1 MKPSAELIATNRK
14 DSMRRLGSIVNYG
27 LISLAC
33 LVFLVPFLWMIATA
47 LKPDQEV
54 MHVPLSWI
62 GSSLEWDNYLR
73 AWRAF
78 PFGRFIFND
87 LFVSILGTLL
97 TLVTS
102 SMAAYAFSRLRF
114 AGRDKIFIVYLATLM
129 IPQQVIVIPM
139 FLLMKYLG
147 WVNTYQALIVPW
159 AFTAFGT
166 FLLRQ
171 FFMQIPFEFDEAARI
186 EGSSHFAIYL
196 RVVVPLAKPGFATL
210 GVFTFISYW
219 NNFLWP
225 LIITNN
231 MSLYTLPLGLQMF
244 QGQYGTAWNLLMA
257 AATISVVPALLLYL
271 FAQRYIVLGVT
282 FSGLGGR

>member
-1 MKPSAELIATNRK
+1 MKPSGEPNAARGK
-14 DSMRRLGSIVNYG
+14 DSMRRLGGIVNYG
-27 LISLAC
+27 LISVAC

-62 GSSLEWDNYLR
+62 GSSLEWDNYVR

-87 LFVSILGTLL
+87 LFVSILGTFL

-102 SMAAYAFSRLRF
+102 SMSAYAFSRLRF

-186 EGSSHFAIYL
+186 
-196 RVVVPLAKPGFATL
+196 
-210 GVFTFISYW
+210 
-219 NNFLWP
+219 
-225 LIITNN
+225 
-231 MSLYTLPLGLQMF
+231 
-244 QGQYGTAWNLLMA
+244 
-257 AATISVVPALLLYL
+257 
-271 FAQRYIVLGVT
+271 
-282 FSGLGGR
+282 